1 MEHGLAEARSKVEAA
16 HKTFVATKSLVQLT
30 VNKCKKALTETQDEV
45 DGLLLA
51 IVQQCTPGPE
61 DFKGPFPVGAVAE
74 ARLIRGMV
82 GTGLRLDPGWAFA
95 SGSGASKL
103 HKAKCGNFSGGC
115 NWYRYYSVTG
125 RGRTGVTL
133 CGHKCCASAFK
144 AEEVYLCARE
154 AEAKAAAAEANANLL
169 SLVEDMAAAGLAM
182 KEEVEQAHERADVAG
197 EVGAGVEVALSVEE
211 AKNEFLG
218 NILTNVLEALD
229 KKEAEA
235 AVEVEE
241 ARVRTQAAE
250 QQARAAA
257 REARSFLKEF
267 VVGQPPADPNPL
279 YLGPLSFGP
288 TADLTL
294 RNMVG
299 TGQRLRPG
307 WAFVNKSDG
316 TKLHKAKC
324 GNNEE
329 CSWYHYDSLAGRNSI
344 KAERCKREC
353 CKNAFAAE
361 EEMWRVAG

>member
-1 MEHGLAEARSKVEAA
+1 M
-16 HKTFVATKSLVQLT
+16 
-30 VNKCKKALTETQDEV
+30 
-45 DGLLLA
+45 
-51 IVQQCTPGPE
+51 
-61 DFKGPFPVGAVAE
+61 
-74 ARLIRGMV
+74 
-82 GTGLRLDPGWAFA
+82 
-95 SGSGASKL
+95 
-103 HKAKCGNFSGGC
+103 
-115 NWYRYYSVTG
+115 
-125 RGRTGVTL
+125 TL

-267 VVGQPPADPNPL
+267 VVVRACACAGGCRGGVSSSVQL
-279 YLGPLSFGP
+279 
-288 TADLTL
+288 L
-294 RNMVG
+294 RMEQGVCVA
-299 TGQRLRPG
+299 TY
-307 WAFVNKSDG
+307 V
-316 TKLHKAKC
+316 H
-324 GNNEE
+324 
-329 CSWYHYDSLAGRNSI
+329 SLLLATS
-344 KAERCKREC
+344 
-353 CKNAFAAE
+353 
-361 EEMWRVAG
+361 